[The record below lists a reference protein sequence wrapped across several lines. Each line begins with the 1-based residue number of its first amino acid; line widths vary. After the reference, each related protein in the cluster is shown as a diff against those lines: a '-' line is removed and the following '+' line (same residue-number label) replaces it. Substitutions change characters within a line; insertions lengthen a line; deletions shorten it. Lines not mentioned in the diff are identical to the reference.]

1 MKNFRDIAKK
11 FLEGIK
17 SDTDK
22 YTSVKSQII
31 EHSPE
36 SFSLF
41 TADHLFYAKN
51 GRPAGKNPPLDA
63 MLAFVKSKNILF
75 DGMDSRGTAF
85 AMQAIIKKRGTK
97 NYKPNGTDPL
107 TDAVSKY
114 QRKYEEDLNDFLTVD
129 MNERLNQEMKEFWA
143 KEKELL
149 RNYKL

>member
-1 MKNFRDIAKK
+1 MKNFRDIARK

-17 SDTDK
+17 GDTDK

-31 EHSPE
+31 EHNPE

-51 GRPAGKNPPLDA
+51 GRGPGKAPPLDA
-63 MLAFVKSKNILF
+63 MLEFIKSKNILF
-75 DGMDSRGTAF
+75 DGLDSRGTAF
-85 AMQAIIKKRGTK
+85 AIQQSIKKKGTK
-97 NYKPNGTDPL
+97 NFKPNGTDPL
-107 TDAVSKY
+107 TDAVNKY
-114 QRKYEEDLNDFLTVD
+114 QRKYEEDLNDFITVD